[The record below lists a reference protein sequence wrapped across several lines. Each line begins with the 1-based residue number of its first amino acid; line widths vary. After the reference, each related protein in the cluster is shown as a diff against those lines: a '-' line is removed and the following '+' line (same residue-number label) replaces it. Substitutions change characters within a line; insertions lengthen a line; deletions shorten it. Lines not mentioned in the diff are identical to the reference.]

1 MHRGDAATRSKV
13 SAGMGGPVVDP
24 ALVAAP
30 PANVV
35 ATVAARGMAQGSSV
49 LRNALEP
56 HEHHMEAVP

>member
-1 MHRGDAATRSKV
+1 
-13 SAGMGGPVVDP
+13 MGGPVVDP
-24 ALVAAP
+24 ALVAAS